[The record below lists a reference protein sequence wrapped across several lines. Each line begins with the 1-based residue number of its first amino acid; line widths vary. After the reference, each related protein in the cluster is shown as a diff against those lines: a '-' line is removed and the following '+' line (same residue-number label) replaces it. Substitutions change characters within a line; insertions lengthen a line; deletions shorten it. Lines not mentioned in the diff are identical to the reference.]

1 VPSELCPSCREVRE
15 MTVVSEI
22 HVENHDGHKKT
33 TRTDTFHCATCQ
45 SFVRSET
52 HDSSETTD

>member
-1 VPSELCPSCREVRE
+1 